1 MAAIAKLNPSEDSK
15 PVFVER
21 KTKGGR
27 TLQYR
32 LTVLQQ
38 PERARACGS
47 GSKCELNPPSRDIP
61 SATPQG

>member
-1 MAAIAKLNPSEDSK
+1 MAAIAKLSPSEDSK
-15 PVFVER
+15 PVTVER

-47 GSKCELNPPSRDIP
+47 GSKCEFDPPSRDIP
-61 SATPQG
+61 GDAPG

>member
-1 MAAIAKLNPSEDSK
+1 MAAIAKMSPSEDSQ
-15 PVFVER
+15 PVVVDR

-27 TLQYR
+27 HLQYR

-47 GSKCELNPPSRDIP
+47 GSKCEC
-61 SATPQG
+61 

>member
-1 MAAIAKLNPSEDSK
+1 MAAVAKMSPSEDSK
-15 PVFVER
+15 PVYVER

-47 GSKCELNPPSRDIP
+47 GSKCESIP
-61 SATPQG
+61 LLTISPATP